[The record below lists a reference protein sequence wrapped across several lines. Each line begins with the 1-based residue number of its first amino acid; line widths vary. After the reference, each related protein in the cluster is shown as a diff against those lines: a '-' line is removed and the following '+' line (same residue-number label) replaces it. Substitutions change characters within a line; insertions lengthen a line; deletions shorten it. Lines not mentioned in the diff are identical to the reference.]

1 MIFQYNPRIVM
12 THVVGFQFIILC
24 MVIVF
29 LIIWNAR
36 ALFYAKD
43 RRMATYQGGIFYL
56 QLVTKITCEIW
67 DF

>member
-12 THVVGFQFIILC
+12 THVMGFQVIILC
-24 MVIVF
+24 MVAVI

-43 RRMATYQGGIFYL
+43 GWMATYQGGIFYL
-56 QLVTKITCEIW
+56 QLVTKITCKIW